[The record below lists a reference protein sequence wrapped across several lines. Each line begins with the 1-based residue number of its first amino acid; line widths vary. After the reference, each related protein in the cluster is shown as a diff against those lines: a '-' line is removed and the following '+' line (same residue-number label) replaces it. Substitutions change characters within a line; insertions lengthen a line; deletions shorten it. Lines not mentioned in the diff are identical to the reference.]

1 MSPAREMIL
10 RQRAADDL
18 ETRGEGNSVSKVSF
32 LAVVALAAFG
42 AMVLAG
48 AGSAAK
54 PTAAASTPRVQS
66 TWTGPGVVRQVGLR
80 NYAGPNCPGKGWN
93 CTTSTRVLQVA
104 TAGGSNTV
112 NCTAAACEIHQT
124 GTGTNT
130 ARCTQ
135 SSIFPSAAQSCII
148 TQTGA
153 TNNAYVNQSI
163 NQSVPISPAGT
174 TQSGKQTVNIT
185 QGPASVLNYLQ
196 IQQNTNQSL
205 KTNNPTQT
213 QVAGQSI
220 NVEQTTTG
228 AGANSSSI
236 NQTQLQK
243 EYARGTTQNQNVTT
257 TVDDCNPNTVLT
269 PGATAPNT

>member
-10 RQRAADDL
+10 RQRAADEL

-104 TAGGSNTV
+104 TDDGENVVQCYGGTAGPPGSGSCVIDQHGTFN
-112 NCTAAACEIHQT
+112 TAACVDRSKAPAP
-124 GTGTNT
+124 G
-130 ARCTQ
+130 
-135 SSIFPSAAQSCII
+135 QSCRVS
-148 TQTGA
+148 Q
-153 TNNAYVNQSI
+153 
-163 NQSVPISPAGT
+163 AG
-174 TQSGKQTVNIT
+174 
-185 QGPASVLNYLQ
+185 
-196 IQQNTNQSL
+196 
-205 KTNNPTQT
+205 
-213 QVAGQSI
+213 
-220 NVEQTTTG
+220 
-228 AGANSSSI
+228 
-236 NQTQLQK
+236 
-243 EYARGTTQNQNVTT
+243 R
-257 TVDDCNPNTVLT
+257 
-269 PGATAPNT
+269 

>member
-10 RQRAADDL
+10 RQRAADEL

-93 CTTSTRVLQVA
+93 CSTSTRVLQVA
-104 TAGGSNTV
+104 TAGGSNTA
-112 NCTAAACEIHQT
+112 NCTTNPTPCSITQT
-124 GTGTNT
+124 GAGTNT

-135 SSIFPSAAQSCII
+135 SSIFPMAVQSCTI
-148 TQTGA
+148 
-153 TNNAYVNQSI
+153 
-163 NQSVPISPAGT
+163 
-174 TQSGKQTVNIT
+174 TQSG
-185 QGPASVLNYLQ
+185 
-196 IQQNTNQSL
+196 
-205 KTNNPTQT
+205 
-213 QVAGQSI
+213 
-220 NVEQTTTG
+220 
-228 AGANSSSI
+228 
-236 NQTQLQK
+236 
-243 EYARGTTQNQNVTT
+243 
-257 TVDDCNPNTVLT
+257 
-269 PGATAPNT
+269 AT